1 MAHLDKGCETCDT
14 QVEDNEQTF
23 FAGYYK
29 GIGLGVDSER
39 KRILELFEN
48 QEYRFGKAFVDE
60 IIQIIKG
67 EKK

>member
-1 MAHLDKGCETCDT
+1 MAHLDKGCETCDA

-39 KRILELFEN
+39 KRVLELLEN
-48 QEYRFGKAFVDE
+48 QQYRFGKAFVDE